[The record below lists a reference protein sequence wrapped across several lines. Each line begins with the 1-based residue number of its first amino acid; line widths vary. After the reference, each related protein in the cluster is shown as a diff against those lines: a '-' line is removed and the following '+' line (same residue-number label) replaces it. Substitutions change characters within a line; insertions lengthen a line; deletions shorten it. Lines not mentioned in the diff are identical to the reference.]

1 MATSGSAD
9 TIQFAAERGLSFSVA
24 YESRS
29 RFQKVKGGYIGYAE
43 AAGRTP
49 EQIAAA
55 VADIAVMQTSF
66 LAPTNEESY
75 DGARPGVAWMA
86 KAARSVNEPADLDQ
100 WPEARQRPV
109 RARLARKAMGYEDYD
124 NYWKAFI
131 YGDAERGIE
140 RVQRLKDSG
149 FENVIIGFSF
159 GGLPYDKVRLSMR
172 LFAEKVMP
180 RFK

>member
-1 MATSGSAD
+1 MPTKADPGS
-9 TIQFAAERGLSFSVA
+9 R
-24 YESRS
+24 RS
-29 RFQKVKGGYIGYAE
+29 RGGYIGYAE

-86 KAARSVNEPADLDQ
+86 KAARSVNEPADLDR